1 MPSRLCQGTNLS
13 QSHPHAWRRWEDH
26 PRCGASQQFMLFLET
41 LDKCS
46 VFQVS
51 FNPQSFPRGG
61 LVFGDGG
68 SVGSHW
74 VQTGDG
80 RWLRDSQSDPLL
92 YGRSTVNPLALED
105 LITLLLNPV
114 PPGEAVSLTR
124 SLDRVLR
131 T

>member
-1 MPSRLCQGTNLS
+1 
-13 QSHPHAWRRWEDH
+13 
-26 PRCGASQQFMLFLET
+26 MLFLET

-51 FNPQSFPRGG
+51 FHHDPFQEEAWYLVMGG
-61 LVFGDGG
+61 C
-68 SVGSHW
+68 VGSHW

-92 YGRSTVNPLALED
+92 DGSGTVNPLALED

-114 PPGEAVSLTR
+114 PPGEAVSLTQ
-124 SLDRVLR
+124 SLDQVLR

>member
-1 MPSRLCQGTNLS
+1 MPSRLFQGTNLLQKPS
-13 QSHPHAWRRWEDH
+13 TCMEKMGGS
-26 PRCGASQQFMLFLET
+26 PRCGASQHYAVSET

-46 VFQVS
+46 VFQVFFS
-51 FNPQSFPRGG
+51 SGSPFQEEA

-68 SVGSHW
+68 LGSHW

-92 YGRSTVNPLALED
+92 DGWSTVNPLALED

-124 SLDRVLR
+124 SLDQVLR